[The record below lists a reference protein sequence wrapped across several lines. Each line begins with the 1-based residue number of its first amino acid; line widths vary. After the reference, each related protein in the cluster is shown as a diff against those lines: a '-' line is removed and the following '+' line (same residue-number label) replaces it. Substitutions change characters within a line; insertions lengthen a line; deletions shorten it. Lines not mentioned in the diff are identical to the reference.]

1 MDSVEK
7 KNPLS
12 YNEKV
17 NKNGIDGTHAIFVFE
32 KVLDSAGIFY
42 EKYTGAVKTFSTAI
56 TCDRKIAITNLFQ

>member
-1 MDSVEK
+1 MI
-7 KNPLS
+7 KNKWIPYWKRGPLS

-42 EKYTGAVKTFSTAI
+42 EKYTGAVQNLLENAI
-56 TCDRKIAITNLFQ
+56 TCDRKI